1 MLGRRKRPRWEI
13 PNIHQTAPL
22 RTAPSIPPP
31 PPPPLPPPLQTPREN
46 TTNDLRTNARNNA
59 LPPPNA
65 TGQNHFLKY
74 RSSINAP
81 ARMDFNEDIVQVMI
95 EFWEYLKINSDVN
108 TAKTLGVYMSN
119 VKMWQLYQHE
129 KDGTPNTRF
138 PKWPLPSQNDELA
151 KRLKDA
157 DKFFHEF
164 GAKKGEKRIP
174 LTDGLLNML
183 QPHLPGSEHMKRE
196 IFDCLLHTKLTGNRM
211 GEITATKK
219 STHHSRF
226 LTVSKVKIHSR
237 QVDFTTLSKSMTPKP
252 ELTYVK
258 TSEVSPLVTKYGAKW
273 NFVTST
279 KKRIAGKK
287 QTDPLYTDDQGR
299 PLTYQDV
306 YKALRI
312 ACKAIGLHPGLVGCH
327 SGRIY
332 MATLLA
338 YKGATVPEIMKRGR
352 WKSDAWQVYVN
363 ALTKYA
369 KDAGADPNAFKIGD
383 LAIPLDKYPEHNEF
397 IRC

>member
-1 MLGRRKRPRWEI
+1 
-13 PNIHQTAPL
+13 
-22 RTAPSIPPP
+22 
-31 PPPPLPPPLQTPREN
+31 
-46 TTNDLRTNARNNA
+46 
-59 LPPPNA
+59 
-65 TGQNHFLKY
+65 
-74 RSSINAP
+74 
-81 ARMDFNEDIVQVMI
+81 MDFNEDIVQVMI

-183 QPHLPGSEHMKRE
+183 KPHLPGSEHMKNE

-258 TSEVSPLVTKYGAKW
+258 TREVSPLVTKYGAKW

-287 QTDPLYTDDQGR
+287 QTDPLYTDDKGR

-397 IRC
+397 IRS